1 MCLIPSKDVD
11 EMWQYRLPVIVSILL
26 LISSALY
33 VYPVIA
39 ENTPESQVEAIMTC
53 TFETGSHLTVHAQM
67 IVNRIDNI
75 YDKSYDRQTIESIST
90 SDLEVMGIIKQ
101 RLRDSAKDQI
111 ETAFSDAEISAVNR
125 PSYATPYFID
135 DFQVNL
141 TTAFFHYDGSLNLAN
156 FINGV
161 LDMGANVT
169 YHFHLKATD
178 GWNTTYTYLLP
189 SRMTLAYANT
199 SETNLNGNTIT
210 WAIRNWAGGD
220 KGKDATLSI
229 RSKNPTSPAPELEDI
244 SLEFTVDTQTVS
256 SISFT
261 NSIIMKRVNIHNY
274 DVLPGF
280 VTGIGVIP
288 ADGVRLL
295 IDSGLF
301 SWTDLLEKT
310 IQPIERQT
318 TPIIENSSF
327 AQPLSYSFT
336 WDAES
341 TTNCSTPFNIT
352 HMDESPAL
360 KANYKDADVN
370 LQICQLPARAF
381 FGLMNAGA
389 AATITADD
397 INFGSGLSRILYP
410 YTIILRLPTNITL
423 DGTNVCQW
431 NKTTQI
437 NGSFH
442 SSLQPTPSYTQE
454 HTETRVEIELS
465 KMDLS
470 IPSVFTGKTELTA
483 STKLKEDDSLY
494 VIRWP
499 TELPPPSKVQI
510 MFLNSDAL
518 RLCLEENVFNEN
530 QTNSFLT
537 EKTARFQQ
545 RLSAILHGLAVKG
558 ALDRKVFS
566 NSLAWDGDISAMDGV
581 VPVVVSNTANE
592 AYTVGFNVSLWPV
605 DLRITPQSFIL
616 QGIENQTVTYRIIFP
631 QGITINASDT
641 LGKSIITGKTNDG
654 RDYVELSFD
663 PESASKSTVLTCV
676 LNVSPVY
683 VVWIFLPC
691 ILVFILLVVLVVIII
706 LIRKK
711 RGGLRRGKRKLF
723 EPEDNEPSEYGSE
736 EYYVPPPPP
745 SSKKKK

>member
-1 MCLIPSKDVD
+1 MRR
-11 EMWQYRLPVIVSILL
+11 YRLPEIVIIIL
-26 LISSALY
+26 LISSVLCIGL
-33 VYPVIA
+33 VVA
-39 ENTPESQVEAIMTC
+39 ENTPDSQVEATMTC

-75 YDKSYDRQTIESIST
+75 YDKSYDRQTIESIAT

-101 RLRDSAKDQI
+101 RLRDAAKDQI
-111 ETAFSDAEISAVNR
+111 ETAFSDAEISSVNR
-125 PSYATPYFID
+125 PSYVKPYFID

-141 TTAFFHYDGSLNLAN
+141 TTAFFHYNGSLNLTN

-169 YHFHLKATD
+169 YHFQLPAAQ
-178 GWNTTYTYLLP
+178 GWNTTYAYVLP
-189 SRMTLAYANT
+189 SQMTLAYANT
-199 SETNLNGNTIT
+199 PETNQISNTIT
-210 WAIRNWAGGD
+210 WTIRNWNGAD
-220 KGKDATLSI
+220 NGKDATLSI
-229 RSKNPTSPAPELEDI
+229 RAKNPTSLASESEDI

-261 NSIIMKRVNIHNY
+261 NSIIMKHVNIRSY

-352 HMDESPAL
+352 HMDDSPSL
-360 KANYKDADVN
+360 IVNYKDADVN
-370 LQICQLPARAF
+370 LRICRLPARAF

-389 AATITADD
+389 AAMITSDD
-397 INFGSGLSRILYP
+397 VNFGSGLNSISHP

-423 DGTNVCQW
+423 GGENVYQW
-431 NKTTQI
+431 NKTTSI
-437 NGSFH
+437 NGSFQ
-442 SSLQPTPSYTQE
+442 SGLQPTPPYTQD

-465 KMDLS
+465 KMDLN
-470 IPSVFTGKTELTA
+470 IPSIFTGKTELTA
-483 STKLKEDDSLY
+483 STKLKEDDRLY
-494 VIRWP
+494 VISWP
-499 TELPPPSKVQI
+499 NELSLPSKVHI
-510 MFLNSDAL
+510 TFLNSDAL
-518 RLCLEENVFNEN
+518 RLCLEEKVFSEN
-530 QTNSFLT
+530 QTSSFLV
-537 EKTARFQQ
+537 EKTTAFQQ
-545 RLSAILHGLAVKG
+545 RLSAILHGLNVKG
-558 ALDRKVFS
+558 MLDRKAFS
-566 NSLAWDGDISAMDGV
+566 NSLEWDGDISAMDGV

-592 AYTVGFNVSLWPV
+592 AYTARFNVSLWPV
-605 DLRITPQSFIL
+605 DLRITPQNFIL

-663 PESASKSTVLTCV
+663 PESASQSTVLTCV

-683 VVWIFLPC
+683 IVWIFLPC

-723 EPEDNEPSEYGSE
+723 EPEDNEPSEYGGE